1 LTPNSKSRAQEQKN
15 ALQLGPYSGTNSK
28 GAPKSPLPTPS
39 PAGGRGSPYSV
50 GFCFFL
56 PALAFFL
63 THADSSHTAPSSRRL
78 QTSEGDASSPDS
90 DAPHLNQLEGDA
102 TGPSTTGIEQSC
114 PHRRRWPAVSGD
126 TTGSSHPRDLHPSAF
141 KTVICC
147 HHIGFSHQRID
158 SGPLVC
164 PHRISGSHRRR

>member
-1 LTPNSKSRAQEQKN
+1 MHSSWAPTQAPILRGHPNLPFQPLLLRVVE
-15 ALQLGPYSGTNSK
+15 
-28 GAPKSPLPTPS
+28 GAPT
-39 PAGGRGSPYSV
+39 RSV
-50 GFCFFL
+50 SVFL
-56 PALAFFL
+56 PALAFFP

-90 DAPHLNQLEGDA
+90 AAPHLNQLEGDA

-114 PHRRRWPAVSGD
+114 PHRRRWPTVSGD

-141 KTVICC
+141 KMVICC